1 MTDDGNTTSTLRRL
15 RPYLAILVL
24 AVVVVVVLLIINS
37 GSGDDDSA
45 DDAQSDIVSG
55 DGGSDS
61 ASDSDDPAGPAP
73 DDSTPAGDGES
84 DAAQPTGD
92 GESDAAQPTGDGEDD
107 AAQPTGDG
115 EDDAA
120 QPVDDEPSGPQYPG
134 VGTEAAL
141 ANPDCDPDTGRIR
154 IPVPNAPPCVV
165 EWPEGA
171 DNGGATAPG
180 VTADAIYIAVRL
192 DAVQASTGVEGS
204 VAQQEWR
211 DTIEIFDGHYELYGR
226 RLEPV
231 FIESSGG
238 GEVEQRADAIE
249 AINNNDLFFA
259 VNVTLGVGGT
269 AEVYLTEMAARGVIA
284 WSWNAPWSSTQ
295 DLAPYRWAA
304 LQDSRTS
311 TVHLVEYLS
320 ARVAGKPTQWAGDEA
335 YNGTPRRIGVL
346 HSDQWD
352 KDYFQEL
359 ADLKGGIEIVEMIEY
374 AEEGGAAELQERA
387 TVMAARMK
395 DAGITTAVAITGNT
409 FTPTITRAAT
419 AQEWFPEWVLG
430 GWQNVDSNFIANS
443 IDQEQWVHAFGPSY
457 SPPNIPA
464 GRGGGEDRFV
474 GEGGFLYEWHHGRLP
489 ISFIDHAVAIRHL
502 VPMMQCL
509 HLAGPNLTPETFAA
523 GCFNAPP
530 AGGTHCDCVMS
541 PGVSFGERGFVDW
554 IDYSA
559 NDDMTEKWWKL
570 DPETGRGKYVAAN
583 GGKRY
588 LPNEWAGSE
597 ANLFNEEGTIVEF
610 LDWLPD
616 EAPTLY
622 EHEPR
627 N

>member
-24 AVVVVVVLLIINS
+24 VVVVVVVLLIINS

-45 DDAQSDIVSG
+45 DDAQSDIESG

-92 GESDAAQPTGDGEDD
+92 GEDD

-120 QPVDDEPSGPQYPG
+120 QPVDDEPSGPLYPG
-134 VGTEAAL
+134 IGTEAAL

-154 IPVPNAPPCVV
+154 IPVTDAPPCVV

-192 DAVQASTGVEGS
+192 DAVQAATEVQGT
-204 VAQQEWR
+204 VAQQEYR
-211 DTIEIFDGHYELYGR
+211 DNIEVFNGHYELYGR
-226 RLEPV
+226 RVEPV
-231 FIESSGG
+231 FIEASGG

-249 AINNNDLFFA
+249 AINNNDLFLA
-259 VNVTLGVGGT
+259 VNGTLGIGGT
-269 AEVYLTEMAARGVIA
+269 GAVYLTEMAARGVIA
-284 WSWNAPWSSTQ
+284 WSWTAPWSSTQ

-304 LQDSRTS
+304 QIDSRIS
-311 TVHLVEYLS
+311 TLHLVEYLS

-352 KDYFQEL
+352 RAYFQEL
-359 ADLKGGIEIVEMIEY
+359 ADLKGIEIVEIIEY
-374 AEEGGAAELQERA
+374 AEEGAAAELQERA

-395 DAGITTAVAITGNT
+395 DAGITTAVAVTGNT
-409 FTPTITRAAT
+409 FTATITRAAT
-419 AQEWFPEWVLG
+419 AQDWFPEWVLG
-430 GWQNVDSNFIANS
+430 GWQNTDSNFIANS
-443 IDQEQWVHAFGPSY
+443 FDQEQWAHAFGPSFA
-457 SPPNIPA
+457 PPNRPTGAA
-464 GRGGGEDRFV
+464 GGLDRFV
-474 GEGGFLYEWHHGRLP
+474 GEGGNLYLWHHGRPP
-489 ISFIDHAVAIRHL
+489 ISFIDHAIAIRHL
-502 VPMMQCL
+502 MPIMQCL
-509 HLAGPNLTPETFAA
+509 HLAGPDLTPETFAA
-523 GCFNAPP
+523 GCFNSPP
-530 AGGTHCDCVMS
+530 TGGTHCDCIMS
-541 PGVSFGERGFVDW
+541 TGVSYGEQDSLDW

-559 NDDMTEKWWKL
+559 FDDMTEKWWRL
-570 DPETGRGKYVAAN
+570 DPETGTGKYLAAN
-583 GGKRY
+583 SAKRY

-597 ANLFNEEGTIVEF
+597 ANLFNEEGSVVEF
-610 LDWLPD
+610 LDWWPG

-622 EHEPR
+622 EHEPH